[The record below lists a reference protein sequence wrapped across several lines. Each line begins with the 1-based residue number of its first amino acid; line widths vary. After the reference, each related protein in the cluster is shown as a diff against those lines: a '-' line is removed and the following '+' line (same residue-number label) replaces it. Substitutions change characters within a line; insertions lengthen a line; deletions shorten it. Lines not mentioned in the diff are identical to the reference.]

1 MQACHE
7 PSDTGGA
14 NLGLQHV
21 RTFVEAAGIP
31 AEFCVVSRG
40 LDADASALTA
50 LATAGELVRATEHR
64 GARCAARKDR
74 GRGAMRGRGAG
85 GSCAL
90 GELLTNPPLHTRYSG
105 VLGCEEARIAKS
117 ILFMADGQPLLVAV
131 HVWCLQA
138 AVAVAV
144 AVVLGA

>member
-90 GELLTNPPLHTRYSG
+90 GELLTNPPYTRGTQASWG
-105 VLGCEEARIAKS
+105 VRRRA
-117 ILFMADGQPLLVAV
+117 
-131 HVWCLQA
+131 LQSRFSSWPTGS
-138 AVAVAV
+138 
-144 AVVLGA
+144 LCW